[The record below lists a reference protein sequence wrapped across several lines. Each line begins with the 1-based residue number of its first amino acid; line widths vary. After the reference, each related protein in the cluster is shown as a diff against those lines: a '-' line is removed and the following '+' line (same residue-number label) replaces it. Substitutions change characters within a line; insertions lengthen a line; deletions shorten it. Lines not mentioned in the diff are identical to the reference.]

1 MATHEISFTITGP
14 FSAEATPLL
23 DAALRFYEANGYTI
37 EGEVEGEGEAEGEGG
52 DGRAIVARGRAG
64 AGWTSSAMTALRTV
78 VTIVAVSDALELAY
92 VVDVTGQRL
101 SDEDRQFFERE
112 AKAARAYLRGKHE
125 APLDLRDAERARAE
139 EISAASMRTAWRW
152 GVAAFVLVAVALIV
166 YHLASAPAR
175 TAELGRSLTQ
185 PIPTDA
191 YRAPG
196 LSPVPRAP

>member
-14 FSAEATPLL
+14 FSPQADPPL
-23 DAALRFYEANGYTI
+23 DAARRFYEANGYAAT
-37 EGEVEGEGEAEGEGG
+37 EGGGDEGGG
-52 DGRAIVARGRAG
+52 DGGERRVVVSRGRVG
-64 AGWTSSAMTALRTV
+64 AGWTSSDMTALRAV
-78 VTIVAVSDALELAY
+78 VTIVAASDALELAY

-139 EISAASMRTAWRW
+139 SISAASMRAAWRW
-152 GVAAFVLVAVALIV
+152 GVAAFVLVAIALIV
-166 YHLASAPAR
+166 YHLVSAPAR

-185 PIPTDA
+185 PLPRDA
-191 YRAPG
+191 YRMPG
-196 LSPVPRAP
+196 VSPAPRAP